1 VPGNEEELT
10 DVILAEWP
18 AEWSEHDQEDVEGS
32 PDMPQDNTK
41 DNLKAE
47 IVVVAGDQNGW

>member
-1 VPGNEEELT
+1 MQTQRFYQIT
-10 DVILAEWP
+10 DQPDHEK
-18 AEWSEHDQEDVEGS
+18 EDQEDVEGS

-47 IVVVAGDQNGW
+47 SVVVAADQNEW